1 MLAAYVLVEVEH
13 LLAGDGEE
21 ARKKALLHARAEHD
35 RIPLLTKGGFPVV
48 HCASMPGP
56 PKERTV
62 TRVSLPCDACRA
74 VVTPRLSYAFQ
85 SQIL

>member
-1 MLAAYVLVEVEH
+1 MVLAAYILVEVEH

-48 HCASMPGP
+48 H
-56 PKERTV
+56 V
-62 TRVSLPCDACRA
+62 VRA
-74 VVTPRLSYAFQ
+74 LNRDRRDDT
-85 SQIL
+85 